1 MPSGTLETVKE
12 RTDIVELIGRNV
24 QLRQAGRTFKGL
36 CPFHNEKS
44 PSFVVYPDNQ
54 SFHCFGCGKSGDAF
68 SYVMQTEK
76 STFATRSS
84 NWRSAPA
91 SNWSRAS
98 RRKTPSATASASGW
112 STSTSA
118 PHRFSPTRSGTR
130 RPAPPPARCSNGAA

>member
-68 SYVMQTEK
+68 SYVMQTENVDFRDALK
-76 STFATRSS
+76 QLAER
-84 NWRSAPA
+84 AGVELE
-91 SNWSRAS
+91 SRVAQKDPE
-98 RRKTPSATASASGW
+98 R
-112 STSTSA
+112 
-118 PHRFSPTRSGTR
+118 
-130 RPAPPPARCSNGAA
+130 